1 MLYPLAFVLMTG
13 GGVLCLMGVIGPVN
27 ASCLGMGISL
37 IIGGLILIGI
47 NLVCSAAVGA
57 VKAGVKLAATASY
70 GPKEKIEDAPSP
82 TAERESTLY

>member
-47 NLVCSAAVGA
+47 NLACSAAVGA
-57 VKAGVKLAATASY
+57 VKAGVKLAVTA
-70 GPKEKIEDAPSP
+70 GHEQKEENKNTVSAPTS
-82 TAERESTLY
+82 EYIV